1 LTREGQEPRAAKPL
15 TAEEIEM
22 NNSENWTTVIQPRSS
37 LFSFNIPD
45 LWKYRDLIKMFI
57 RRDFVTFYKQTI
69 LGPLWFVI
77 QPLFTAM
84 MFTFIFGTVAKI
96 PTDGIPP
103 MLFYMAGVVNWA
115 YFSECLTKTSE
126 TFIAN
131 AGVFGK
137 VYFPRLSVPLAVVLS
152 SMLRYLIQFSIFIVV
167 YLVYMYRGS
176 GIYPNWMAFLT
187 PLLLIYLALMSLGFG
202 IWISSLTT
210 KYRDL
215 RFALPFFVQLW
226 MYATPVVYP
235 LSLIPEKYKAFLLL
249 NPIVPVMEI
258 FRKGFLGTGT
268 VEINHIIVS
277 ISITSFILLS
287 GIIVFNRIEKDFM
300 DTV

>member
-1 LTREGQEPRAAKPL
+1 MENN
-15 TAEEIEM
+15 IEQ
-22 NNSENWTTVIQPRSS
+22 NWTTIIKPQSS
-37 LFSFNIPD
+37 LLSLNLKD
-45 LWKYRDLIKMFI
+45 LWRYRDLIKMFI
-57 RRDFVTFYKQTI
+57 IRDFVTFYKQTI
-69 LGPLWFVI
+69 LGPLWFII
-77 QPLFTAM
+77 QPLFTAL

-96 PTDGIPP
+96 STDGIPP
-103 MLFYMAGVVNWA
+103 MLFYMAGIVNWA
-115 YFSECLTKTSE
+115 YFSESLTKTSD

-137 VYFPRLSVPLAVVLS
+137 VYFPRLTVPASVVIAT
-152 SMLRYLIQFSIFIVV
+152 MIRYIIQFGIFLVV
-167 YLVYMYRGS
+167 YFIFMLKGYDLK
-176 GIYPNWMAFLT
+176 PNWMVLLT
-187 PLLLIYLALMSLGFG
+187 PVLLLYMAIMSFGFG

-235 LSLIPEKYKAFLLL
+235 LSLIPEKYKFFIIL

-258 FRKGFLGTGT
+258 FRMGYLGAGT
-268 VEINHIIVS
+268 VDVNQIL
-277 ISITSFILLS
+277 ISIGITFFILIT
-287 GIIVFNRIEKDFM
+287 GIIIFNRIEKTFM